1 MGDDILSTAKI
12 KCVYDKLSD
21 ELSKELFM
29 NRIMY
34 SLTSDYDFIIK
45 LTRLT
50 PEGKQLSSLFQ
61 SFSGSEHAPK
71 KRLIIYGAGGWGSS
85 IQKTFPDV
93 KWDLYCDK
101 KASSSFTN
109 FRGLP
114 VISPET
120 LALDYTDAVIVVA
133 TVKYHQEIVNDLYCK
148 GFQKEQVIN
157 VGSVVESMYANQYFD
172 LDILPKTPNEVFVDG
187 GCLDG
192 QSFLGFHRW
201 CGGSYQAIH
210 AFEPDQS
217 SLEKCKKA
225 ATISSNRISIHN
237 KGLWRENAVLHFSS
251 GLGGASRIATGGDI
265 SIDVVSLDQCLV
277 DIIPTFIKL
286 DIEGA
291 ELDALIGSKN
301 LITKYKP
308 KIAVCLYHKE
318 SDIWE
323 IPSYL
328 LQLRNDYQFYIRHYS
343 LSAIETVLYAI

>member
-1 MGDDILSTAKI
+1 MSDSVLSVTEI
-12 KCVYDKLSD
+12 KKVYDKLSD
-21 ELSKELFM
+21 ELSKDMFM

-34 SLTSDYDFIIK
+34 SLTSNYDFIVK

-50 PEGKQLSSLFQ
+50 PEGKQLSSLLH
-61 SFSGSEHAPK
+61 SFSSNRHTSK
-71 KRLIIYGAGGWGSS
+71 KPFIIYGAGGWGSS
-85 IQKTFPDV
+85 IQKAFPDV
-93 KWDLYCDK
+93 LWDYYCDR
-101 KASSSFTN
+101 KASSDFMF

-120 LALDYTDAVIVVA
+120 LANDYSDAVIIVA
-133 TVKYHQEIVNDLYCK
+133 TIKYHQEIVNDLYSK
-148 GFQKEQVIN
+148 GFTKDQVIN
-157 VGSVVESMYANQYFD
+157 VGAIVESMYANQYFD
-172 LDILPKTPNEVFVDG
+172 LEELPKNTNEVFVDG

-217 SLEKCKKA
+217 SIEKCKKSA
-225 ATISSNRISIHN
+225 NSSNRITIHN
-237 KGLWRENAVLHFSS
+237 KGLWHENAILHFCS
-251 GLGGASRIATGGDI
+251 GLGGSSRIDTVGDV
-265 SIDVVSLDQCLV
+265 SVDVVSLDQYLI

-291 ELDALIGSKN
+291 ELDALIGAKN
-301 LITKYKP
+301 LISKYKP
-308 KIAVCLYHKE
+308 KIAVCVYHKE